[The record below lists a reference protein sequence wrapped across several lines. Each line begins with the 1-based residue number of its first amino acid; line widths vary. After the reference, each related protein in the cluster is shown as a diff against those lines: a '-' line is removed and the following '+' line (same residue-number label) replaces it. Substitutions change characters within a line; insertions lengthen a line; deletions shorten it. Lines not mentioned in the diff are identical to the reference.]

1 MKLSGLTRAAV
12 LVALMVSTVVL
23 FATVSGCRQEAAVAL
38 PPDVAD
44 APTGEVEVVDADE
57 GEIIEG
63 TTANFDAE
71 VLRSDLPVLVDF
83 GADWCPPCRRLHPN
97 VVTIAAEY
105 SGRAKVVAVDVDQ
118 AGSLA
123 RKYGVS
129 GIPALVV
136 IVDGRKADG
145 AVGYR
150 TEAQLRTLLDKHV
163 K

>member
-1 MKLSGLTRAAV
+1 MKLFGLTRAPILAALVVATLLV
-12 LVALMVSTVVL
+12 LLAM
-23 FATVSGCRQEAAVAL
+23 VSGCKPDAEAGQV
-38 PPDVAD
+38 DEVAD
-44 APTGEVEVVDADE
+44 AGD
-57 GEIIEG
+57 GQIIEG
-63 TTANFDAE
+63 TASNFDAE
-71 VLRSDLPVLVDF
+71 VLRSELPVLVDF

-97 VVTIAAEY
+97 LVKIAAEY
-105 SGRAKVVAVDVDQ
+105 SGRAKVVAVDVDKS
-118 AGSLA
+118 GELA
-123 RKYGVS
+123 QKYGVS